1 MLQVPD
7 LLAGH
12 HDRYAVDNF
21 HLRRVKQLL
30 VGVKAQ
36 ASFDAIYREIESKY
50 PSFEAKRLSK
60 RKRRERA
67 VGAGRHFKLSLKNRF
82 LMLLVYYWLYI
93 TYTLAEYLFGLNQS
107 NVCRNIQVLEPLVRK
122 CLPLPEKLYRKA
134 RRLRTIEEVE
144 QYFPGF
150 KAFIDATEQ
159 EIPRPKNRRRRKS
172 YYSGKKKKH
181 TVKKQLTVNKLGL
194 ILHQTRHDR
203 GRKHDYAVYKDK
215 HPVTPPQVENIVDLG
230 YKGADKDFPTVRYVL
245 PVKKK
250 RKRKLTKKEKRYNRK
265 LARERVVV
273 EHTIARTKKY
283 GIMGTRFRNS
293 LWRYDRLQALF
304 QGWSVSG

>member
-1 MLQVPD
+1 
-7 LLAGH
+7 LL
-12 HDRYAVDNF
+12 DYK
-21 HLRRVKQLL
+21 HLSRRPTIFR
-30 VGVKAQ
+30 
-36 ASFDAIYREIESKY
+36 SFTGLEVAEFDVLYKIVESEYPAFEI
-50 PSFEAKRLSK
+50 KRLSK
-60 RKRRERA
+60 RKRERA
-67 VGAGRHFKLSLKNRF
+67 VGAGRDFKLSLKNRV
-82 LMLLVYYWLYI
+82 LMLLVYYRLYI
-93 TYTLAEYLFGLNQS
+93 TYPLAGYLFGLDQS
-107 NVCRNIQVLEPLVRK
+107 NVCRDIEILGPLMKK
-122 CLPLPEKLYRKA
+122 CLPLPEKLYRKT

-144 QYFPGF
+144 KYFPGF

-181 TVKKQLTVNKLGL
+181 TVKKQVMVNKAGL
-194 ILHQTRHDR
+194 ILHQTGHDK

-215 HPVTPPQVENIVDLG
+215 HPVTPPQVANVADLG

-273 EHTIARTKKY
+273 EHAIARTKKY
-283 GIMGTRFRNS
+283 GIMGSKYRNS
-293 LWRYDRLQALF
+293 LRRYDRT
-304 QGWSVSG
+304 SSIVSGLVNFRIMRANGLTP

>member
-1 MLQVPD
+1 MMD
-7 LLAGH
+7 
-12 HDRYAVDNF
+12 YA
-21 HLRRVKQLL
+21 HLSKRPQIFR
-30 VGVKAQ
+30 
-36 ASFDAIYREIESKY
+36 SFTGLEVQEFAAIYSEIESKY

-60 RKRRERA
+60 RKRKRA
-67 VGAGRHFKLSLKNRF
+67 VGAGRHFKLKLQNRL
-82 LMLLVYYWLYI
+82 LMLLVYYRLYI
-93 TYTLAEYLFGLNQS
+93 TYPLAGYLFGLDQS
-107 NVCRNIQVLEPLVRK
+107 NVCRDIQILEPLVRK
-122 CLPLPEKLYRKA
+122 CLPLPEKLYRKT

-144 QYFPGF
+144 QYFPGL
-150 KAFIDATEQ
+150 KAFIDGTEQ
-159 EIPRPKNRRRRKS
+159 EIPRPKNKRRRKS

-181 TVKKQLTVNKLGL
+181 TVKKQVMANKLGL

-215 HPVTPPQVENIVDLG
+215 HPVTPPQVKNVVDLG
-230 YKGADKDFPTVRYVL
+230 YKGADKDFPTVRYAL

-283 GIMGTRFRNS
+283 GIMGTRFRNN
-293 LWRYDRLQALF
+293 LRRYDRA
-304 QGWSVSG
+304 SSIVSGLVNFRIMRTNGLTL